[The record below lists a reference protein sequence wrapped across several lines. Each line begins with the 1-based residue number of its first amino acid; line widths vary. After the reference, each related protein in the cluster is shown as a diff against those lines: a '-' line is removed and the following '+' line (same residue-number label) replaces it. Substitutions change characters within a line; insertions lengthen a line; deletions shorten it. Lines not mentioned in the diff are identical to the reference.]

1 MLLQIVT
8 QLAVELD
15 LADMV
20 GESCYDLDSD
30 LDQTGLHGQN
40 QL

>member
-1 MLLQIVT
+1 MLLQMVT

-15 LADMV
+15 LADMA
-20 GESCYDLDSD
+20 GESCYD